1 MAATSVHVVP
11 DGDEWAVEEGGR
23 QLSTHRTQAEAEKFA
38 RDEAMRAK
46 AELVVHG
53 RDGRIERKDSFGS
66 DPRSIR
72 G

>member
-1 MAATSVHVVP
+1 MTARSVHVVP
-11 DGDEWAVEEGGR
+11 SGNQWAVEEGGS
-23 QLSTHRTQAEAEKFA
+23 QLSTHRTQMEAEKFA

-53 RDGRIERKDSFGS
+53 RDGRIERKDSFGN
-66 DPRSIR
+66 DPRSIE